1 MATFTFEAKDQDG
14 KQVAGTRTGASRQEV
29 IARLRAES
37 LVVTSVKEGLS
48 DGEGKSS
55 AWGGFLETLIQG
67 RVRPIDLMTT
77 TRQLAAMLGAGISLT
92 DGVHTIA
99 HGLPEGALRKVLLTV
114 RSDVQRGTTL
124 TEALRRHP
132 KVFDHLYVSLVHA
145 GEASGSLAQS
155 VGRLAEYLERREEF
169 RQKMRS
175 ATAYPK
181 FVFGFFVVLTTGI
194 FLFLIPKFESIFSGF
209 KVELP
214 FITRLY
220 ITLSKFLK
228 SNVLLIILAM
238 IALYLLY
245 RYFCNTKTGRQTM
258 DRITLKVPFFGSL
271 MLKAAVERLAVTTG
285 TLLGNGIPLTD
296 ALHIA
301 SATLGNAL
309 LEAEI
314 RDVRAEVMK
323 GRSLSESLA
332 RMPHVPRLLARM
344 VHVGEESGTLSN
356 MFEEVASYYDQEV
369 DRALGRVAVV
379 VEPILIIGMG
389 LVVLTTLYAL
399 YRPIFELGRS
409 VKGGH

>member
-1 MATFTFEAKDQDG
+1 M
-14 KQVAGTRTGASRQEV
+14 
-29 IARLRAES
+29 
-37 LVVTSVKEGLS
+37 
-48 DGEGKSS
+48 
-55 AWGGFLETLIQG
+55 
-67 RVRPIDLMTT
+67 
-77 TRQLAAMLGAGISLT
+77 
-92 DGVHTIA
+92 
-99 HGLPEGALRKVLLTV
+99 
-114 RSDVQRGTTL
+114 
-124 TEALRRHP
+124 
-132 KVFDHLYVSLVHA
+132 
-145 GEASGSLAQS
+145 
-155 VGRLAEYLERREEF
+155 
-169 RQKMRS
+169 
-175 ATAYPK
+175 
-181 FVFGFFVVLTTGI
+181 
-194 FLFLIPKFESIFSGF
+194 
-209 KVELP
+209 P